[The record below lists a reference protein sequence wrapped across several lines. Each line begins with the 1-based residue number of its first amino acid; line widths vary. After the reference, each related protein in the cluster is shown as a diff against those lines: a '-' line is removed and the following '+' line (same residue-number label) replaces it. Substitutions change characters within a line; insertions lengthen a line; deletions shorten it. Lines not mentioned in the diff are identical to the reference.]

1 MIIAIGL
8 CSAASAVRQTFAT
21 TTTMV
26 NVVTETTTGA
36 PEPAESAA
44 ISTPP
49 SPTVAT
55 DASSSTS
62 EAVTQAASSQ
72 TTATQRESPVDP
84 RVVSLRAMFPDY
96 DDAIL
101 YADANI
107 LKRLADSE

>member
-1 MIIAIGL
+1 MA
-8 CSAASAVRQTFAT
+8 
-21 TTTMV
+21 
-26 NVVTETTTGA
+26 NVVTETTAGDSTPPA
-36 PEPAESAA
+36 PAESAV

-49 SPTVAT
+49 SPPSPTAAT

-62 EAVTQAASSQ
+62 EAFTQAASAQ

-101 YADANI
+101 YADANTHSQ
-107 LKRLADSE
+107 RSY